1 MPNKIIK
8 KQTSLFQYLLLIP
21 FTFLMGKWAR
31 EDIWCMHHTLSL
43 ISRFEGY
50 FPKMYIC
57 PAGYPTIGYGHVLG
71 NHEIDLIH
79 AELTQHQAFELLKL
93 DLVRG
98 NDIRPYLID
107 PEALAPHQL
116 DALTSLTYN
125 MGHPDIGYSRLIQ
138 HINANKI
145 EEAYDFFAPWR
156 KVEDKI
162 FPGLAK
168 RRLVELMVFAN
179 RPFDPKSNLL
189 PSEQWKLPLRYTDES
204 WIVLRELDA
213 GCGTSL
219 LEEAVEIFFE
229 YQKNRTSASVCQYK

>member
-1 MPNKIIK
+1 MRKY
-8 KQTSLFQYLLLIP
+8 TSLFQSLLLIP

-57 PAGYPTIGYGHVLG
+57 PAGAPTIGYGHVLG
-71 NHEIDLIH
+71 NQEAFLTK
-79 AELTQHQAFELLKL
+79 AELTHVQALELLKL

-98 NDIRPYLID
+98 NDIRPYLVD

-156 KVEDKI
+156 KIEDKI
-162 FPGLAK
+162 LPGLAK
-168 RRLVELMVFAN
+168 RRLAELMVFAN
-179 RPFDPKSNLL
+179 RPFDPKSNFL
-189 PSEQWKLPLRYTDES
+189 PSEQWGLPLKYTDES
-204 WIVLRELDA
+204 WILLKEIDKN
-213 GCGTSL
+213 GGKSL
-219 LEEAVEIFFE
+219 IEEAVEIFFE
-229 YQKNRTSASVCQYK
+229 YQQSKVNTNICQFK